1 MKSLIGMLGIVV
13 VILAVCLYG
22 CTKTK
27 PVSPLKYY
35 TDYLKSV
42 YDIMDKE
49 YYLVVS
55 KDTFDQFM
63 EYFQNRIFP
72 QIKGN
77 NKIDEGIKHI
87 ATGILVS
94 RLKSVDDPFTNFYPP
109 QIVKD
114 FKASVL
120 GFGADLGIDGI
131 LKEGRFVVSHV
142 EPRSDAFKKGISV
155 GDQVIKIDNLLVANL
170 KEDQVRQKISFPEG
184 TVVPLEVFF
193 PKTNTTASLTVISQK
208 YFKQS
213 VFVVPLAIPNV
224 SCLKIKFFNE
234 MTGQDLR
241 EIING
246 VNKNN
251 IKKLILDL
259 RDNTGGPPLAA
270 WEISGIFLKPEEKL
284 FYFLKK
290 NSPPQGLLTPVS
302 NVQYKGALAILVNK
316 NTGSASEL
324 FSGIMQAYHR
334 ASLIGQNTAG
344 KVYLKSLFDLSDGA
358 TLELTVAKG
367 FLFDNNPVDNNG
379 LKPDIK
385 TEDDDTALKEAIAYV
400 EKDNQP

>member
-1 MKSLIGMLGIVV
+1 MKNILCVFGVVAVV
-13 VILAVCLYG
+13 VLAVCLYG
-22 CTKTK
+22 CAK
-27 PVSPLKYY
+27 PKAVSPLKYY

-55 KDTFDQFM
+55 KDTFEQFM
-63 EYFQNRIFP
+63 AYFESRIFP

-77 NKIDEGIKHI
+77 KIDEGTKHI

-94 RLKSVDDPFTNFYPP
+94 RLKAPSDPFTNFYPP
-109 QIVKD
+109 QLVKD

-120 GFGADLGIDGI
+120 GFGADLGIDGE
-131 LKEGRFVVSHV
+131 LKDGRFMVTHV
-142 EPRSDAFKKGISV
+142 EPRSDSFKKGISA
-155 GDQVIKIDNLLVANL
+155 GDQIVKIDNLLVSNL
-170 KEDQVRQKISFPEG
+170 KEEQVRQKLSFPEG

-193 PKTNTTASLTVISQK
+193 PKTNITAALNVISTK

-213 VFVVPLAIPNV
+213 VFVVPVPEPNV
-224 SCLKIKFFNE
+224 SCLRIKFFNE

-241 EIING
+241 ELIDG
-246 VNKNN
+246 LNKNN

-302 NVQYKGALAILVNK
+302 NVQYKGELAILVNK

-324 FSGIMQAYHR
+324 FSGILQAHHR
-334 ASLIGQNTAG
+334 ASLVGQNTAG

-367 FLFDNNPVDNNG
+367 FLFDNNPVDNDG

-385 TEDDDTALKEAIAYV
+385 TEDNDTALKEAVAYL
-400 EKDNQP
+400 EKAS